1 MLIPLDL
8 LDGYCQN
15 SIIQVMPL
23 LQYFK
28 FTNIIIKVVSSPVK
42 QFKEIDIH
50 VLILFVLQLLFSTV
64 RE

>member
-28 FTNIIIKVVSSPVK
+28 FTNIIIKVASSPVK